1 MADESPQPATP
12 ASKGKAAKEMV
23 LLRLMSAGAND
34 TFVVGAPDNPE
45 FVVTPRGVEVPAA
58 VADDLLEFGVL
69 HGVTMAY
76 GPVEDKE

>member
-23 LLRLMSAGAND
+23 TLRLLSASATDEFRVGD
-34 TFVVGAPDNPE
+34 VVINHQGID
-45 FVVTPRGVEVPAA
+45 VPVD
-58 VADDLLEFGVL
+58 VADGLLELGTHSGVQL
-69 HGVTMAY
+69 AY

>member
-12 ASKGKAAKEMV
+12 ASKGKAAKNETV

-34 TFVVGAPDNPE
+34 TFVIGEN
-45 FVVTPRGVEVPAA
+45 VVTPQGVEVSAEH
-58 VADDLLEFGVL
+58 ADEFLEFGAL
-69 HGVTMAY
+69 HGVALAY